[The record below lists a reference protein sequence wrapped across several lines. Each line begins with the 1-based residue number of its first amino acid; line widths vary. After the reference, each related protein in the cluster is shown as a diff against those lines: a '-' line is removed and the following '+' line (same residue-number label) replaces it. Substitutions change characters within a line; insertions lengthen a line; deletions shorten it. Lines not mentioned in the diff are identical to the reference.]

1 MNPFTDFFGNIIKAA
16 SACCCRPK
24 VRPACAVGYSCT
36 HSMETPPLV
45 NKITHR
51 NAITAEPGEHTLL
64 SDNGWTR
71 CSQLCHPPMAR
82 VGQYSWSEGG
92 SQWIVL
98 RPKDTSTLQK
108 TESEMR
114 LMADIF
120 CISSAL
126 VCFLQTALQS
136 EAAQRSPFHN
146 HQLHLWVFILL
157 FLFVSVQQNPAMTLC
172 LQWASD
178 LSDTHNTYTHKYT
191 HTESRGRRK
200 VCGRDEPPLVTRQ
213 PHTFLWL

>member
-1 MNPFTDFFGNIIKAA
+1 MNPFTDLFGNIIKAA

-36 HSMETPPLV
+36 HSMETPPSG
-45 NKITHR
+45 KQDYTQR

-108 TESEMR
+108 TESDMR

-120 CISSAL
+120 CIGLFFADCSTMWGCTKVTFPQPPASSL
-126 VCFLQTALQS
+126 S
-136 EAAQRSPFHN
+136 
-146 HQLHLWVFILL
+146 LH
-157 FLFVSVQQNPAMTLC
+157 
-172 LQWASD
+172 
-178 LSDTHNTYTHKYT
+178 
-191 HTESRGRRK
+191 
-200 VCGRDEPPLVTRQ
+200 PPLPICVSTTE
-213 PHTFLWL
+213 PSYDVMPAVGLWLIWHAQHIYTQMHAHWVKREEESVWAGWATPCN